1 MWRFYRNQIILKV
14 IHSALP
20 CSFTV
25 STLAYL
31 HVNHIIM
38 AQEDVF
44 KKLVSHCKEYGFV
57 FPSSDIY
64 DGLGAVYDYGQ
75 MGVELKN
82 NIKKYWWDSMVLL
95 HENIVG
101 IDSAI
106 FMHPTIWKA
115 SGHVDAFSDPLLD
128 NKDSKKR
135 YRADVLIEE
144 QLAKYDDKINKEV
157 GKAAKRFG
165 ESFDEEQFRATNARV
180 LENQAKRDALHQR
193 FAKALNDT
201 NLEELRQI
209 IIDEEIACPVSG
221 TKNWTEV
228 RQFNLMFST
237 DMGAAAD
244 GATKIYLR
252 PETAQGIFVNYLNV
266 QKTGRMKIPFG
277 IAQIGKAFRNE
288 IVARQFIFRM
298 REFEQMEMQFFVKPG
313 TELEWFEQWKESR
326 LKWHKAL
333 GFGDANYRFHDHDKL
348 AHYANAATD
357 IEFLMPFGF
366 KEVEGIHSRT
376 DFDLAQHEK
385 FSGKSIKYFDPEIN
399 ESYVPY
405 VVETSIGVDRMF
417 LSVMSASYC
426 EEQLESGES
435 RVVLKLPAALA
446 PVKLAVMPLVKK
458 DGLPEKAREVVDSL
472 KFQFNCQYDEKDSIG
487 KRYRRQDAIG
497 TPFCVTVDHQTLEDN
512 CVTLRNRDTMEQE
525 RVAISELNHMIAD
538 RVSIT
543 SLLKK
548 LQ

>member
-1 MWRFYRNQIILKV
+1 
-14 IHSALP
+14 
-20 CSFTV
+20 
-25 STLAYL
+25 
-31 HVNHIIM
+31 M

-82 NIKKYWWDSMVLL
+82 NIKQYWWQSMVLL

-101 IDSAI
+101 IDSSI

-115 SGHVDAFSDPLLD
+115 SGHVDAFNDPLID

-135 YRADVLIEE
+135 YRADVLIED
-144 QLAKYDDKINKEV
+144 QLAKYDDKINKEIA
-157 GKAAKRFG
+157 KAAKRFG
-165 ESFDEEQFRATNARV
+165 ESFDEAQFRATNGRV
-180 LENQAKRDALHQR
+180 LENQAKREALHQR
-193 FAKALNDT
+193 FAQALNDG

-209 IIDEEIACPVSG
+209 IIDEEIACPISG

-237 DMGAAAD
+237 EMGSTAD

-313 TELEWFEQWKESR
+313 TELEWFKTWKEIR

-333 GFGDANYRFHDHDKL
+333 GFGDDHYRYHDHDKL

-376 DFDLAQHEK
+376 DFDLSQHESY
-385 FSGKSIKYFDPEIN
+385 SGKSIKYFDPEIN
-399 ESYVPY
+399 ESYTPY
-405 VVETSIGVDRMF
+405 VIETSIGVDRMF
-417 LSVMSASYC
+417 LSIMSSSYC
-426 EEQLESGES
+426 EETLENGET
-435 RVVLKLPAALA
+435 RVVLRLPAALA
-446 PVKLAVMPLVKK
+446 PVKMAIMPLIKK
-458 DGLPEKAREVVDSL
+458 GGLPEKAREIMNDL

-497 TPFCVTVDHQTLEDN
+497 TPYCITIDHQTLEDN
-512 CVTLRNRDTMEQE
+512 CVTLRNRDTMQQE
-525 RVAISELNHMIAD
+525 RVAIAD
-538 RVSIT
+538 LRNLVADKVSVT
-543 SLLKK
+543 ALLKT